1 MALRPLKIFE
11 NHVILS
17 VFTLHKIAESQAG
30 LDFGDRLSGASQ
42 RLHFET
48 RIKKRQKSYVFVI
61 KKSALFYNF

>member
-17 VFTLHKIAESQAG
+17 VFTLHKIAESQAR
-30 LDFGDRLSGASQ
+30 LDFGDRLSCASQ

-48 RIKKRQKSYVFVI
+48 RIKKKTKIVRLCY
-61 KKSALFYNF
+61 KKVSTFL